1 MSDPGTSFPTGRA
14 LGRSFSASIRKL
26 TDFLRIAAIQISSR
40 RFRVAL
46 TAIGIAVGVAAMVTT
61 VSLGEGIRHQAVEA
75 IRAQSDLT
83 LLEATGDVRDET
95 FQLITTMRIRQIQ
108 ALPHVK
114 AAAGVLHV
122 TYATERQTFLQVMGI
137 SPGGVTGILNPKIEK
152 GRIFTPGT
160 HEVVLGSAIAQKLT
174 RYEGVRVDQ
183 PFVVLIRKYDSTG
196 RPYDQAV
203 NLTPVGILAERS
215 DRFDENIL
223 LDLNVASV
231 IRDGGE
237 DVDGVLIRV
246 DDPERI
252 PGVVEEVRAI
262 GLGVTGPFEQI
273 EAVNRLMDTIILF
286 LAFFAVISLLVG
298 GLMIMSTM
306 ITTIYERAREI
317 GITMAIGASEGD
329 VMGLILTE
337 SFYIGLAGGILGDL
351 FGIIAATL
359 MNTLG
364 RPFIQARL
372 GDELSGLFG
381 AEITRVTPEV
391 LVAGLLIAVGLSLVA
406 GIYPAMR
413 AAHQNPVDAIRSV
426 R

>member
-1 MSDPGTSFPTGRA
+1 
-14 LGRSFSASIRKL
+14 
-26 TDFLRIAAIQISSR
+26 
-40 RFRVAL
+40 
-46 TAIGIAVGVAAMVTT
+46 
-61 VSLGEGIRHQAVEA
+61 
-75 IRAQSDLT
+75 
-83 LLEATGDVRDET
+83 
-95 FQLITTMRIRQIQ
+95 
-108 ALPHVK
+108 
-114 AAAGVLHV
+114 
-122 TYATERQTFLQVMGI
+122 
-137 SPGGVTGILNPKIEK
+137 
-152 GRIFTPGT
+152 
-160 HEVVLGSAIAQKLT
+160 
-174 RYEGVRVDQ
+174 
-183 PFVVLIRKYDSTG
+183 
-196 RPYDQAV
+196 
-203 NLTPVGILAERS
+203 
-215 DRFDENIL
+215 
-223 LDLNVASV
+223 
-231 IRDGGE
+231 
-237 DVDGVLIRV
+237 
-246 DDPERI
+246 
-252 PGVVEEVRAI
+252 
-262 GLGVTGPFEQI
+262 
-273 EAVNRLMDTIILF
+273 
-286 LAFFAVISLLVG
+286 
-298 GLMIMSTM
+298 M